1 MPIDHYATLGI
12 DPLAEHETVRQAWV
26 SAARTHHPDG
36 LGEVT
41 EDERRS
47 AERRMHDI
55 NEAWRI
61 LGSKELRSAYD
72 KEREL
77 RKDQSAAVEDIWDE
91 DWFDADA
98 SDPPGFEVG
107 NPLVATVLR
116 VLPWLVVGAIG
127 IGIFV
132 FSAFATNSRS
142 ERWDLPISGTNEDEC
157 VVIKE
162 DGTVKKPSAGLCGE
176 PFSRRVVTEFEMDA
190 DEQCPGDTEKTE
202 HRKAYSYYCL
212 ELEGSVVDD

>member
-26 SAARTHHPDG
+26 SAVRIHHPDG
-36 LGEVT
+36 LGKVT
-41 EDERRS
+41 EDERRA

-77 RKDQSAAVEDIWDE
+77 GKDQSAAVEEIWDE

-142 ERWDLPISGTNEDEC
+142 ERWDLPISGTTEDEC

-162 DGTVKKPSAGLCGE
+162 DGTVRTAKQGVRCGE
-176 PFSRRVVTEFEMDA
+176 PFSRLVVTKFEMDA
-190 DEQCPGDTEKTE
+190 DEQCPAGTEKTE
-202 HRKAYSYYCL
+202 HRITYYCL
-212 ELEGSVVDD
+212 ELKGSVVDD